1 MHTLCMNTTL
11 LRVNKE
17 LIIRSNSSAVDFALL
32 KDGKLIE
39 LNKEVDDNKFSVG
52 DIFFAK
58 VRKSVSGLNAA
69 FVNVGH
75 EKDGFLH
82 YHDLGPKL
90 PTLLKF
96 IKQVSTGKTKD
107 YLLKNFRFEEDIEKN
122 GMVADAISS
131 NQQILVQV
139 VKEPISTKGPRISSE
154 LSLAGRYMVLVPF
167 SDRISISQKIEDR
180 EEKNRLKRLVQS
192 IRPKGFGVI
201 VRTVAKDKKVAE
213 LDADLQQLI
222 QRWKNMCARLSKIN
236 KYPTKV
242 LSEIDRSSSIL
253 RDIFDDSFTGIH
265 VDDKE
270 LFGEIGEYI
279 QTIAPK
285 KAGIVKHYTESL
297 PIFEKFGVERQI
309 KTAFGKTV
317 SMQKG
322 AYLVIEHTEALH
334 VIDVN
339 SGNRSN
345 KARNQEETAMEV
357 NMISAS
363 EVARQLRL
371 RDMGGIVVVDF
382 IDLGSSENRRILFEH
397 LKTEMSTDR
406 TKHKILP
413 PSKFGLIQIT
423 RQRVRPEMNIKTKEP
438 NPNLSGEVEAPIVL
452 LDKINADL
460 NKIVNNAQHQNK
472 KIELH
477 IHPFIAAYL
486 NRGFPSIR
494 TQWLFKHKKRVK
506 IIPRDAYQ
514 YLHYRFFD
522 NTQKPIRVQ

>member
-1 MHTLCMNTTL
+1 
-11 LRVNKE
+11 VNKE

-39 LNKEVDDNKFSVG
+39 LNKETDDNKFSVG

-58 VRKSVSGLNAA
+58 VRKSIGGLNAA

-90 PTLLKF
+90 PSLLKF

-107 YLLKNFRFEEDIEKN
+107 YLLKNFRFEDDIEKN
-122 GMVADAISS
+122 GMVSDAISS

-154 LSLAGRYMVLVPF
+154 LSLAGRFMVLVPF
-167 SDRISISQKIEDR
+167 SERISISQKIDNR

-192 IRPKGFGVI
+192 IKPKGFGVI

-222 QRWKNMCARLSKIN
+222 QRWKNMCSRLTKISKH
-236 KYPTKV
+236 PTKV

-265 VDDKE
+265 VGDKE
-270 LFGEIGEYI
+270 LFVEIGDYI
-279 QTIAPK
+279 KTIAPK
-285 KAGIVKHYTESL
+285 KASIVKHYKDSL

-309 KTAFGKTV
+309 KKAFGKTV

-345 KARNQEETAMEV
+345 KSRNQEETAMEV

-363 EVARQLRL
+363 EIARQLRL
-371 RDMGGIVVVDF
+371 RDMGGIIVVDF

-397 LKTEMSTDR
+397 LKKEMSTDR

-438 NPNLSGEVEAPIVL
+438 NPNLNGEVEAPIVL
-452 LDKINADL
+452 LEKINADL
-460 NKIVNNAQHQNK
+460 NKIVNNAQHQKK

-494 TQWLFKHKKRVK
+494 TQWFFKHKKWVK

-522 NTQKPIRVQ
+522 NKKKSIRV

>member
-1 MHTLCMNTTL
+1 M
-11 LRVNKE
+11 NKE

-39 LNKEVDDNKFSVG
+39 LNKEIDDNKFSVG

-58 VRKSVSGLNAA
+58 VRKSVGGLNAA

-90 PTLLKF
+90 PSLLKF

-107 YLLKNFRFEEDIEKN
+107 YLLKNFRFENDIEKN
-122 GMVADAISS
+122 GMVSDAISS

-167 SDRISISQKIEDR
+167 SERISISQKIENK

-213 LDADLQQLI
+213 LDADLQQLV
-222 QRWKNMCARLSKIN
+222 QRWKNMCSRLPKIS

-265 VDDKE
+265 VDDQE
-270 LFGEIGEYI
+270 LYGEISEYLK
-279 QTIAPK
+279 TIAPK
-285 KAGIVKHYTESL
+285 KAKIVKHYTDSL
-297 PIFEKFGVERQI
+297 PIFEKFSVERQI

-345 KARNQEETAMEV
+345 KSRNQEETAMEV

-363 EVARQLRL
+363 EIARQLRL
-371 RDMGGIVVVDF
+371 RDMGGIIVVDF

-397 LKTEMSTDR
+397 LKKEMSADR

-438 NPNLSGEVEAPIVL
+438 NPNLNGEVEAPIVL

-460 NKIVNNAQHQNK
+460 NKIVNNAQHQKK

-494 TQWLFKHKKRVK
+494 TQWFFKHKKRVK
-506 IIPRDAYQ
+506 IIPRDAYH
-514 YLHYRFFD
+514 YLHYRFIS
-522 NTQKPIRVQ
+522 NKKAIRV